1 MLKWDSDQ
9 SELIYV
15 LLSCGLELLF
25 EAITMINCIDI
36 MHHYEFQ
43 AILYGERRPCEIGK
57 RPENL
62 QKNRFKTTFPCA
74 FCYISL
80 YIKNKSVIY
89 FIHDIS
95 ISKYHDF
102 VRRWSF
108 PSGSLWHKTRLY
120 KRQFHWCKYC
130 QIVIMLS
137 LYPTFSVSQT
147 YSFISPVVW
156 GYQLYFGRHLSKIFE
171 HLYPKQRVTK
181 GILFWLIRQFVHLSI
196 VSSASS
202 VNTTPLLPLSWSV
215 LRICCI
221 FAIFAR
227 ISNSIIILKW
237 CPVCWNF
244 KVCPN

>member
-1 MLKWDSDQ
+1 
-9 SELIYV
+9 
-15 LLSCGLELLF
+15 
-25 EAITMINCIDI
+25 

-43 AILYGERRPCEIGK
+43 AILYGERHPCEIGK

-80 YIKNKSVIY
+80 NVKNKSVIY
-89 FIHDIS
+89 FIHNIS

-102 VRRWSF
+102 FRRWSF
-108 PSGSLWHKTRLY
+108 PSSSLWHQTRLY
-120 KRQFHWCKYC
+120 KRQLHWCKYC

-137 LYPTFSVSQT
+137 LYPTFSVYQT
-147 YSFISPVVW
+147 YSYISPVAW

-171 HLYPKQRVTK
+171 HLYPTHRVTK

-202 VNTTPLLPLSWSV
+202 VSTTPLLPLSWSQY
-215 LRICCI
+215 
-221 FAIFAR
+221 
-227 ISNSIIILKW
+227 
-237 CPVCWNF
+237 
-244 KVCPN
+244 